1 MREILMLVLSKRA
14 REANVLSVPFSQ
26 FQQMVDRRLS
36 ISQKGLAEVRKHL
49 MAGQAEDAETVL
61 EKIEEDL
68 LLLRC
73 RLDSEV
79 KTTAPRSSV
88 LHDSAN

>member
-1 MREILMLVLSKRA
+1 MLVLSKRA
-14 REANVLSVPFSQ
+14 RDTNAHSVPLSQ
-26 FQQMVDRRLS
+26 FTQMVERRLS
-36 ISQKGLAEVRKHL
+36 ISQKGLAEVRRHL
-49 MAGQAEDAETVL
+49 AAGQAEDAGIVL

-73 RLDSEV
+73 RLDGEV
-79 KTTAPRSSV
+79 KTPGPRSSV

>member
-1 MREILMLVLSKRA
+1 MLVLSKRA
-14 REANVLSVPFSQ
+14 RDANALSVPFSQ

-36 ISQKGLAEVRKHL
+36 ISQKGLAEARRHM
-49 MAGQAEDAETVL
+49 MAGQAEDAGIVL

-73 RLDSEV
+73 RLDCEV
-79 KTTAPRSSV
+79 KTTAPRSTV